1 VATKTADE
9 HRVVAAILCRGDR
22 VLLCH
27 RHPDRSWYPDAWD
40 LPGGHVEEGELPRH
54 ALLREMH
61 EELGIGITA
70 PTAPIARVQGPD
82 FRNDIWLIDTWTGE
96 PVNLSPRNTTS

>member
-1 VATKTADE
+1 MHTQKATARYLRERCKADY
-9 HRVVAAILCRGDR
+9 VMTVKAN
-22 VLLCH
+22 
-27 RHPDRSWYPDAWD
+27 

-96 PVNLSPRNTTS
+96 PVNLAPRNTTS

>member
-1 VATKTADE
+1 MATKTADE

-22 VLLCH
+22 VLCH

-82 FRNDIWLIDTWTGE
+82 FRAPLTHPWVVSWAADVQHAV
-96 PVNLSPRNTTS
+96 PA